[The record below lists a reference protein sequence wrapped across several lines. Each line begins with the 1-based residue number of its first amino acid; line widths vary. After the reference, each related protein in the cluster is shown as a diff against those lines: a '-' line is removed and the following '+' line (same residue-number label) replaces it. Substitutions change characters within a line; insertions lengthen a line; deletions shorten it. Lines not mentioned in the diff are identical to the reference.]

1 MKIIIK
7 LGKEEAEAY
16 KNFETTVRPEE
27 VDSTTF
33 AKSIFFNGIESMNR
47 ELTALVQKYI
57 EENPDASGVMN
68 MEGEDID
75 SSGVVEVVTETE
87 SI

>member
-16 KNFETTVRPEE
+16 KNFETTVKPEE

-57 EENPDASGVMN
+57 EENPDASGAMS
-68 MEGEDID
+68 MEGEEVD
-75 SSGVVEVVTETE
+75 SSGVVEVISE
-87 SI
+87 SESV